1 MDEGEFIT
9 RVRRRRR
16 WPVEEKV
23 RILEEAMQPGAS
35 IAAIADRYG
44 MSRSLL
50 FNWRRQARR
59 GEMTGVTP
67 VEFAPVRIA
76 APTLVAAVPHRRSP
90 GRPARRHGTVE
101 VTLTNGRVLRV
112 DEGIEAAVLSRLVS
126 AIEG

>member
-9 RVRRRRR
+9 RMKRRRR

-35 IAAIADRYG
+35 VAAIADRYG

-59 GEMTGVTP
+59 GEMAGVTP

-76 APTLVAAVPHRRSP
+76 TPALATLPAPRSP
-90 GRPARRHGTVE
+90 ARPARCQRMVE
-101 VTLTNGRVLRV
+101 ITLTNGRVLRV
-112 DEGIEAAVLSRLVS
+112 DERIEATVLSRLVS
-126 AIEG
+126 AVEG

>member
-9 RVRRRRR
+9 RVKRRRR

-35 IAAIADRYG
+35 IAAIADRHG

-50 FNWRRQARR
+50 FNWRRQARQ
-59 GEMTGVTP
+59 GEMAGVTP

-76 APTLVAAVPHRRSP
+76 APALTAAVPRRRLP
-90 GRPARRHGTVE
+90 GRPARRHGMVE
-101 VTLTNGRVLRV
+101 ITLTNGRVLRV
-112 DEGIEAAVLSRLVS
+112 DEGIDPAALSRLVS
-126 AIEG
+126 VIDG

>member
-35 IAAIADRYG
+35 IAAIADRHG

-50 FNWRRQARR
+50 FNWRRQARQ
-59 GEMTGVTP
+59 GEMAGVTP

-76 APTLVAAVPHRRSP
+76 APALASPPARRSP
-90 GRPARRHGTVE
+90 GRRRHGIAE
-101 VTLTNGRVLRV
+101 IALTNGRVLRV
-112 DEGIEAAVLSRLVS
+112 DEGIEATVLSRLVS
-126 AIEG
+126 ALEG

>member
-9 RVRRRRR
+9 RMKRRRR

-35 IAAIADRYG
+35 VAAIADRYG

-59 GEMTGVTP
+59 GEMAGVTP
-67 VEFAPVRIA
+67 VEFHSAQA
-76 APTLVAAVPHRRSP
+76 LA
-90 GRPARRHGTVE
+90 GPARTAPCD
-101 VTLTNGRVLRV
+101 GRDRAHQRP
-112 DEGIEAAVLSRLVS
+112 GAA
-126 AIEG
+126 GG

>member
-9 RVRRRRR
+9 RMKRRRR

-35 IAAIADRYG
+35 VAAIADRYG

-59 GEMTGVTP
+59 GEMAGVTP

-76 APTLVAAVPHRRSP
+76 AASFAPIPPKRLP
-90 GRPARRHGTVE
+90 GRPVRRHATVE
-101 VTLTNGRVLRV
+101 IALTNGRVLRV
-112 DEGIEAAVLSRLVS
+112 DERIEAAVLSRLVS
-126 AIEG
+126 AVEG